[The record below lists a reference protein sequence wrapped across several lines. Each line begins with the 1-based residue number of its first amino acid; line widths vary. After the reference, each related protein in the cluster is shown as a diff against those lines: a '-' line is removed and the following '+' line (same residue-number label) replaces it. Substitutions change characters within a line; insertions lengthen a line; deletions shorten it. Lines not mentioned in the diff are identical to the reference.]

1 MMKGRYASIA
11 AVVAVLVPVFLIGFG
26 VTALADTTASG
37 AATNAP
43 GTSPQGDPTKGGQL
57 YSQSGCAGCHGAALE
72 GGVGAKLNPIQKLPG
87 VADPLDPGYLVQT
100 ITNGRSGD
108 PGFSAAMPVKGGN
121 QALTAQDIQDLAAFI
136 IQSNKAPNQPLSPT
150 DLARSTVFWV
160 TIGVGGMVIVSW
172 LLAVYNMRW
181 IARRARARSGGA

>member
-1 MMKGRYASIA
+1 M
-11 AVVAVLVPVFLIGFG
+11 AVLVPVLLIGFG
-26 VTALADTTASG
+26 ATALADTASG
-37 AATNAP
+37 AATNPPP
-43 GTSPQGDPTKGGQL
+43 GATPQGDATKGGQI

-87 VADPLDPGYLVQT
+87 VADPLDPAYLVQT

-108 PGFSAAMPVKGGN
+108 PGFSAAMPPKGGSPT
-121 QALTAQDIQDLAAFI
+121 LTAQDIQDLAAFI
-136 IQSNKAPNQPLSPT
+136 IQSNKAANQPLSPT

-160 TIGVGGMVIVSW
+160 SVGVAGMVIVAW

-181 IARRARARSGGA
+181 IARRARARSGGT